1 MNDKMNPQTV
11 LKTRIFFDEFP
22 KNRDFYFLDS
32 YEKLKDFNP
41 TNFEDP
47 EYLCIISE
55 NNEKQIKE
63 GLYKRKDFLE
73 HYEFIKAIEK
83 NSNIDLNFI
92 ISKIKI
98 NIGASSTRL
107 LTEIKSRPLLMKEI
121 YRRSKFNF
129 NIPDNLL
136 FKEEFS
142 IPNKLKFYNRVFK
155 IFVQKAN
162 LNDFQNNQNQ
172 ANNNTVIN
180 NYKIY

>member
-1 MNDKMNPQTV
+1 MDSQESMSKI
-11 LKTRIFFDEFP
+11 RYYDEFP
-22 KNRDFYFLDS
+22 ENRDFYFLDS

-47 EYLCIISE
+47 EYICIISE
-55 NNEKQIKE
+55 NKE
-63 GLYKRKDFLE
+63 GFYKRKDFLE

-98 NIGASSTRL
+98 NIGGSSTRL

-129 NIPDNLL
+129 NMPNFII

-162 LNDFQNNQNQ
+162 LNDFQNNQTQ